1 MPRARTTLLVGNPT
15 ARSGKAAEALA
26 LAMGALEAAGLAP
39 ELVPTLPD
47 GGTIEAVASRIE
59 REDVARVVYL
69 GGDGTFAEAA
79 KGILLARDRS
89 GVDVPLGM
97 LPMGTANNQGR
108 SFGIAAGLAALE
120 RNVAIIGEGL
130 ELGLDVGRIEA
141 WSAETDTSRPQLL
154 RQDLFFDSAGM
165 GLSAEILETRNRD
178 REVVEQFPLLSSLYR
193 DHLVYA
199 GATLRSLVS
208 GMFAG
213 KTFGATLRVDD
224 RVIEVESCT
233 DLIVLDTILYG
244 GEWVFA
250 PESRPDDG
258 RFELVIVRSH
268 GDWVSAAISH
278 FKQNPVLAEDLEE
291 LGFETT
297 AERRPA
303 GRHIEIDL
311 HRPSG
316 LDAIPSQIDGEEWV
330 ASDRYVIEALF
341 QHLRVIVPEDPRW
354 I

>member
-1 MPRARTTLLVGNPT
+1 MASLD
-15 ARSGKAAEALA
+15 AAA
-26 LAMGALEAAGLAP
+26 LAP
-39 ELVPTLPD
+39 ELVPTRPD
-47 GGTIEAVASRIE
+47 GGTIEDVAVRIE

-79 KGILLARDRS
+79 KGLLLARERS
-89 GVDVPLGM
+89 GIDVPFGM

-108 SFGIAAGLAALE
+108 SFGIEAGLQALE

-130 ELGLDVGRIEA
+130 EMGLDVGRIEA
-141 WSAETDTSRPQLL
+141 WTTPEAAGSDVDGGPTLHA
-154 RQDLFFDSAGM
+154 QDLFFDSAGM
-165 GLSAEILETRNRD
+165 GLSAEILEQRNRD
-178 REVVEQFPLLSSLYR
+178 REAVEQFPLLSSLYR

-208 GMFAG
+208 GMFSG
-213 KTFGATLRVDD
+213 KTFGATLRIDG
-224 RVIEVESCT
+224 RLLEIESCS

-258 RFELVIVRSH
+258 RFEIVVVRSH
-268 GDWVSAAISH
+268 ADWVSAAIAH
-278 FKQNPVLAEDLEE
+278 FKQNPVLAEDLEQ
-291 LGFETT
+291 LGFEAST
-297 AERRPA
+297 EPRPA
-303 GRHIEIDL
+303 GRHLEIEL
-311 HRPSG
+311 HRPDG
-316 LDAIPSQIDGEEWV
+316 LEPIPAQIDGEEWV
-330 ASDRYVIEALF
+330 SCDRYVIEALF